1 MKKFFAAALACA
13 AFFVPALAMAAEAA
27 VTLPYGDLV
36 AEAAHIA
43 SALITP
49 VVLLLLGKLTGPV
62 GLFLRT
68 FLGETLIRNAVA
80 YAVNAVEGAAKG
92 KTLSIPVG
100 SAVLAEAVQYAVD
113 QGPKW
118 LVNTLGGPEGIR
130 QKVFRSLDLDENA
143 SIEKLTAAQ

>member
-1 MKKFFAAALACA
+1 MKKLFAAALACA
-13 AFFVPALAMAAEAA
+13 AFFVPAIAMAADAA
-27 VTLPYGDLV
+27 VTVPYGDMV
-36 AEAAHIA
+36 AEVAHIV
-43 SALITP
+43 SAMITP
-49 VVLLLLGKLTGPV
+49 VVLLLIGKLTGPV

-68 FLGETLIRNAVA
+68 FLGETLIRNAVS

-118 LVNTLGGPEGIR
+118 LVNTLGGPDGIK
-130 QKVFRSLDLDENA
+130 QKVFRALDLEEDA
-143 SIEKLTAAQ
+143 TIEKLAAAQ